1 MISSCGRRF
10 CFAFN
15 ILWNDSFKS
24 GFLNDMILFI
34 YICVKFNEN
43 RHAVILNGAEF
54 IMNVMSNDKD

>member
-1 MISSCGRRF
+1 
-10 CFAFN
+10 
-15 ILWNDSFKS
+15 
-24 GFLNDMILFI
+24 MILFI